1 MIGKYDKKLEEKLG
15 DFEKGYLKA
24 LDDLIEDV
32 SIFKGE
38 YIDDQCESSNINTF
52 NKIHLEVAEDV
63 YNHLIEGLKYRREE
77 SQVVFIDSN
86 HYSIDENGN
95 IIDDNLKK

>member
-24 LDDLIEDV
+24 LDDLIEDI
-32 SIFKGE
+32 STIKGE
-38 YIDDQCESSNINTF
+38 YIDNQCETSDIPTF
-52 NKIHLEVAEDV
+52 NKIHMEITEEV
-63 YNHLIEGLKYRREE
+63 YNHLIESLKYRREE

-86 HYSIDENGN
+86 HYSIDEKGN